1 MTIIIKLDKK
11 ELIEI
16 TQKDKMLNENVLKHE
31 KLHEYVK

>member
-31 KLHEYVK
+31 QLHEYVK